1 MQILNRVCDVLYRIA
16 LWIGVATMIGMTAMV
31 CANIVDRAL
40 FNSALS
46 SGEELSR
53 FMMIWSA
60 MCGAAMAVRKA
71 AHFRMDFVG
80 QFQAKLPGIHL
91 LPAMAAIVI
100 GLLLVVQGSVLVE
113 LAHDQLA
120 TASEIPMSFPYLCL
134 PFAGGLMVLF
144 GIEAI
149 VSPKAVPASHHAAVP
164 E

>member
-1 MQILNRVCDVLYRIA
+1 MQILNRVCDFFYRIA
-16 LWIGVATMIGMTAMV
+16 LWIGVATMIGMTVMV

-40 FNSALS
+40 FNSTLS

-80 QFQAKLPGIHL
+80 QFHAKLPGVHL
-91 LPAMAAIVI
+91 LPALAAIII
-100 GLLLVVQGSVLVE
+100 GVLLAVQGSVLVE

-120 TASEIPMSFPYLCL
+120 TASEMPMSIPYLCL
-134 PFAGGLMVLF
+134 PFAGALMALF

-149 VSPKAVPASHHAAVP
+149 LSPKAPPAPHHTAVP

>member
-1 MQILNRVCDVLYRIA
+1 MQVLNRVCDVLYRIA
-16 LWIGVATMIGMTAMV
+16 LWIGVATMIGMTALV

-40 FNSALS
+40 FNSTLS
-46 SGEELSR
+46 ASEELSR

-80 QFQAKLPGIHL
+80 QYQAKLPGIQF
-91 LPAMAAIVI
+91 LPALSAIVV
-100 GLLLVVQGSVLVE
+100 GLLLVFQGSVLVE

-120 TASEIPMSFPYLCL
+120 TASEMPMSLPYLCL
-134 PFAGGLMVLF
+134 PFAGALMVLF

-149 VSPKAVPASHHAAVP
+149 LSPKLRAAPQHIAVA